1 MKPINLKKQAF
12 TFLLL
17 LGVISFLS
25 DFTHEGA
32 RSIYGPY
39 LGLIGASAVVIA
51 FTSGLGEFI
60 GQSLRIV
67 TGLIADKT
75 KKYWLMMI
83 LGYAINLLVIP
94 LLAFVD
100 ASIWHV
106 AIVLILLERVGKG
119 IRAPAKSALTSFTTS
134 HLGVGK
140 AFALQE
146 VMDQVGAFLGPVFVY
161 LVLQFQKGSQLDG
174 YQLAFGLLGIFAVLT
189 LVILILSKQKY
200 PHPETMESSSTKQ
213 SPIKSRLLLL
223 YFIAIAFIALGFIDY
238 PILAFHVAQVAT
250 IDIIYIPLL
259 YAMAMGVDAIAA
271 FIFGHLFDRF
281 GIVSLMISVF
291 ISLGIAPV
299 FFLLSSS
306 FGLIFGLILWGI
318 AMGAQESILKAVV
331 ATLVSKE
338 KRATAYGIFY
348 TVFGLAWFVGSLMVG
363 LLYEQNLV
371 LVILFVSLMQLVAFL
386 LLGIYHM
393 LTKKT
398 NILA

>member
-1 MKPINLKKQAF
+1 MKPTNLKKQALL
-12 TFLLL
+12 FLLL

-39 LGLIGASAVVIA
+39 LGLIGASAAVIA

-67 TGLIADKT
+67 TGYIADKT

-106 AIVLILLERVGKG
+106 AIVLILVERVGKG

-200 PHPETMESSSTKQ
+200 PHPETMESSFMKQ
-213 SPIKSRLLLL
+213 SPIKSRLLML
-223 YFIAIAFIALGFIDY
+223 YFIAIALIALGFIDY
-238 PILAFHVAQVAT
+238 PVLAFHIANAAT

-281 GIVSLMISVF
+281 GVVSLMISVF

-299 FFLLSSS
+299 FFLISSS
-306 FGLIFGLILWGI
+306 LGLIFGLILWGI
-318 AMGAQESILKAVV
+318 AMGAQESVLKAVV

-338 KRATAYGIFY
+338 KRATAYGMFY
-348 TVFGLAWFVGSLMVG
+348 TVFGLAWFIGSFIVG

-371 LVILFVSLMQLVAFL
+371 SVIIFVTLMQLLALL
-386 LLGIYHM
+386 LLGIYHS
-393 LTKKT
+393 LSRKST
-398 NILA
+398 IPA

>member
-134 HLGVGK
+134 HLGIGK

-250 IDIIYIPLL
+250 IDITYIPLL

-393 LTKKT
+393 LTKKP

>member
-1 MKPINLKKQAF
+1 MKPTNLKKQALM
-12 TFLLL
+12 FLLL

-39 LGLIGASAVVIA
+39 LGLIGASAAVIA

-67 TGLIADKT
+67 TGFIADKT

-200 PHPETMESSSTKQ
+200 PHPETMESSFMKQ
-213 SPIKSRLLLL
+213 SPIKSRLLML
-223 YFIAIAFIALGFIDY
+223 YFIAIALIALGFIDY
-238 PILAFHVAQVAT
+238 PVLAFHIANAAT

-281 GIVSLMISVF
+281 GVVSLMISVF

-299 FFLLSSS
+299 FFLISSS

-338 KRATAYGIFY
+338 KRATAYGMFY
-348 TVFGLAWFVGSLMVG
+348 TVFGLAWFIGSLVVG

-371 LVILFVSLMQLVAFL
+371 FVIIFVTLMQLLALL
-386 LLGIYHM
+386 LLGIYHS
-393 LTKKT
+393 LSRKST
-398 NILA
+398 IPA

>member
-1 MKPINLKKQAF
+1 MKPTNLKKQALL
-12 TFLLL
+12 FLLL

-39 LGLIGASAVVIA
+39 LGLIGASAAVIA

-67 TGLIADKT
+67 TGYIADKT

-200 PHPETMESSSTKQ
+200 PHPEAMESSPIKQ
-213 SPIKSRLLLL
+213 SPIRSRLLIV

-238 PILAFHVAQVAT
+238 PILAFHVASTSTMDV
-250 IDIIYIPLL
+250 IYIPLL
-259 YAMAMGVDAIAA
+259 YAMAMGVDAISA

-281 GIVSLMISVF
+281 GVVSLMISIL

-306 FGLIFGLILWGI
+306 FGLFFGLILWGI
-318 AMGAQESILKAVV
+318 AMGAQESVLKAVV

-338 KRATAYGIFY
+338 KRATAYGMFY
-348 TVFGLAWFVGSLMVG
+348 TVFGLAWFIGSLVVG

-371 LVILFVSLMQLVAFL
+371 SVIIFVTLMQLLALL
-386 LLGIYHM
+386 LLGIYHS
-393 LTKKT
+393 LSRKST
-398 NILA
+398 IPA